1 MGEAQVGKSWL
12 IKVLHGINVDVYEPT
27 LGVDMTP
34 IVHHDQRLNVWDTAG
49 DPRYEGLGSVYYIGA
64 DIGVLMYDA
73 QQNRHGLSKYEKE
86 FSSVC
91 PGTLLVKCVNLRNE
105 KEPTQ
110 YNRPEQHLFFIN
122 LQRNEGV
129 SQLMDHIVKHCY

>member
-1 MGEAQVGKSWL
+1 MAIPTFKVCLMGEAQVGKSWL

-91 PGTLLVKCVNLRNE
+91 PGTLLVKCVNID
-105 KEPTQ
+105 
-110 YNRPEQHLFFIN
+110 F
-122 LQRNEGV
+122 
-129 SQLMDHIVKHCY
+129 